1 MGEQAPKPVQNRK
14 SPTSEDE
21 VKNENLLNQHSIPLG
36 QKRKEPQTECQSC
49 EIQNDDPAGLQDSQ
63 NFLHYIDSR
72 FKKHQFH
79 PLEEHGDLTFV
90 KTGTINLPVKA
101 LEFFRRCLSKD
112 ADLSA
117 QVFMK
122 NRHECSKIKLGTWC
136 KDHHNT
142 DQPQTYVRV
151 IKFKVKVPFAIP
163 IPFFPKD
170 INICNEQR
178 FRFFGPECLFIDEIL
193 EAPEVPFGNSGK
205 VVQTWKVIDTES
217 SAGCQVSIQHACRWS
232 KKSLFNGMLE
242 KLVKKGLNIW
252 FSGWTKWLKRNLDE
266 RQNEKRLRESGDDET
281 NSRKKRKLH

>member
-1 MGEQAPKPVQNRK
+1 MGEPTSMPVQKRK
-14 SPTSEDE
+14 SSTSEDEVEDE
-21 VKNENLLNQHSIPLG
+21 VKNENLQNPHSISLG
-36 QKRKEPQTECQSC
+36 QKRNEPQTECLSC

-72 FKKHQFH
+72 FKKHHFH

-90 KTGTINLPVKA
+90 KTGTVNLPVKA
-101 LEFFRRCLSKD
+101 LEFFKRCLSKD

-117 QVFMK
+117 QNFMK

-193 EAPEVPFGNSGK
+193 EA
-205 VVQTWKVIDTES
+205 
-217 SAGCQVSIQHACRWS
+217 
-232 KKSLFNGMLE
+232 
-242 KLVKKGLNIW
+242 
-252 FSGWTKWLKRNLDE
+252 
-266 RQNEKRLRESGDDET
+266 
-281 NSRKKRKLH
+281 